1 VVSPSLPDE
10 IRKSFTPGA
19 VQDDRAI
26 DTFADLFGAS
36 NHTNRLRLDD
46 GTFISVIA
54 ILLYLPR
61 SRHKEKALF
70 AFMVWSRFVS

>member
-1 VVSPSLPDE
+1 MAWPSLPDE

-19 VQDDRAI
+19 VQDDHAI
-26 DTFADLFGAS
+26 DTFAELFGAS
-36 NHTNRLRLDD
+36 SHTNRLRLDD
-46 GTFISVIA
+46 VTFINVIA

-70 AFMVWSRFVS
+70 AFTVWSIFKS

>member
-1 VVSPSLPDE
+1 LPDE

-19 VQDDRAI
+19 VQDDRGI
-26 DTFADLFGAS
+26 DTFAELFGASS

-46 GTFISVIA
+46 GTFINVIA
-54 ILLYLPR
+54 ILLHLPR

-70 AFMVWSRFVS
+70 AFTVWPFSMS

>member
-1 VVSPSLPDE
+1 VASPSLPDE

-19 VQDDRAI
+19 VQDDRAF
-26 DTFADLFGAS
+26 DTFAELFGAS

-46 GTFISVIA
+46 ATFINVIA

-70 AFMVWSRFVS
+70 AFTVWFIFMS